1 MEMKYYYEK
10 PENWIGAGKVY
21 ICDHTMY
28 RQCTLFQSGNV
39 GLAIIQE
46 RYDPEKKVR
55 WWSYIDPWLAGDI
68 FLNKKFEGYFVD
80 HARQADERGIFP
92 TYKVR
97 EVMWALR
104 MKPLKKEYWEEF

>member
-1 MEMKYYYEK
+1 MKYYYEK
-10 PENWIGAGKVY
+10 PETWIGAGKVY
-21 ICDHTMY
+21 ICNHTMY
-28 RQCTLFQSGNV
+28 RQCTLFQNGDV
-39 GLAIIQE
+39 GLAVIQE